1 MSSDHNGV
9 ITDLASRNSRKCRRV
24 IYRTT
29 DTDDLLRAMNE
40 INQNEGYFRFSNNQ
54 VIACT
59 WNFDRPWGVLV
70 RVEGYGYRL
79 YNYKTK
85 KDAREELAASKTLP
99 HYSECQL
106 MRLDAKAIRWN
117 EAK

>member
-40 INQNEGYFRFSNNQ
+40 INQNEGYFRFSNN
-54 VIACT
+54 VPIGCA
-59 WNFDRPWGVLV
+59 WDVYRPWGLLV
-70 RVEGYGYRL
+70 RVEGSGYRL
-79 YNYKTK
+79 YSYGTK
-85 KDAREELAASKTLP
+85 KAALGELAAAKTIP
-99 HYSECQL
+99 RYSECQL